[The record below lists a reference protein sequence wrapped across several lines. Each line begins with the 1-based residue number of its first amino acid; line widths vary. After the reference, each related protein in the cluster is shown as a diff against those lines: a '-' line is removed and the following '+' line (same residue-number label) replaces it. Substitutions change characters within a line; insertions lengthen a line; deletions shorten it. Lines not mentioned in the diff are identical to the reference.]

1 MKRRIKK
8 NKTKKLGRMAAPQ
21 KNQKRLVPLE
31 KPLKM
36 TDMCS
41 PLTYDVIQQTVKCN
55 RRRIRKRRTV
65 PTRRLRRDK
74 KRRKRRD

>member
-1 MKRRIKK
+1 
-8 NKTKKLGRMAAPQ
+8 MAAPQ
-21 KNQKRLVPLE
+21 KNQKRLGPLE

-41 PLTYDVIQQTVKCN
+41 PLTCN
-55 RRRIRKRRTV
+55 TTNSKMYCKRRRIRKPRTV

>member
-1 MKRRIKK
+1 
-8 NKTKKLGRMAAPQ
+8 MAAPQ
-21 KNQKRLVPLE
+21 KNQKRLGPLE

-41 PLTYDVIQQTVKCN
+41 PLTCNTTKVKCK